1 MFSIN
6 LWLLCRLAALERPV
20 THQCS
25 ATIKDP
31 AEIEPQWTGY
41 MQAATLVGLTLT
53 GLFLAFKLK
62 DLGKRKNKTLLQNS
76 ATTKPNPQ
84 FPPLLSLSYFGF
96 KYTGLFWFSVLIFKC
111 A

>member
-41 MQAATLVGLTLT
+41 MQAATLVGLT
-53 GLFLAFKLK
+53 
-62 DLGKRKNKTLLQNS
+62 
-76 ATTKPNPQ
+76 
-84 FPPLLSLSYFGF
+84 
-96 KYTGLFWFSVLIFKC
+96 
-111 A
+111 